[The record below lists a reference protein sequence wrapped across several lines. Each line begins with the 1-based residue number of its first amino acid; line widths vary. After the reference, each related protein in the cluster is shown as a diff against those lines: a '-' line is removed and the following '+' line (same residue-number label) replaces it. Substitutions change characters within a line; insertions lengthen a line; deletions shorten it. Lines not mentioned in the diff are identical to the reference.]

1 MRALG
6 STGGNT
12 VMAPFCVAL
21 MTLMVV
27 LVMSEIACK
36 VIAFPSEVSLDM
48 VAKKV
53 SIDKTPP
60 FCLAFAALSRLAIR
74 KGVK

>member
-12 VMAPFCVAL
+12 VMAPFDVAL
-21 MTLMVV
+21 MTLMVA

-36 VIAFPSEVSLDM
+36 VIAFPSVVSLDM
-48 VAKKV
+48 VAKKL
-53 SIDKTPP
+53 SMDKTPP
-60 FCLAFAALSRLAIR
+60 YRLAFAALSRLAIR
-74 KGVK
+74 NGVK